1 MKSYQLLTAFAVA
14 GFLSFDAAQ
23 AQTYRLNFK
32 LTLQAQDM
40 WREYVGSSPV
50 QKSTVV
56 KIKVTNK
63 EMLKLRGVSY
73 GQDFTGDMLALH
85 SGHFQ
90 VRDSTGNTVVR
101 DATSGGVM
109 ANFDAMK
116 SSYVRQEII
125 DNSKGTYNGTGYCTS
140 VLAYAD
146 MLGNQFSMNGSLQDS
161 SKHNSGGST
170 YSFKMTSGTGTGHLN
185 TPPAGADPLPLFII
199 TGTLDGKSY

>member
-1 MKSYQLLTAFAVA
+1 MKCYTLLTAFAVA

-23 AQTYRLNFK
+23 AETYRLNFK

-40 WREYVGSSPV
+40 WQEPPGAPV

-63 EMLKLRGVSY
+63 EMLKLLGVSY
-73 GQDFTGDMLALH
+73 GQDFTGNSLTLQ

-90 VRDSTGNTVVR
+90 VRNSGNSVVR

-109 ANFDAMK
+109 ANFEAGK
-116 SSYVRQEII
+116 SGYVYQETI
-125 DNSKGTYNGTGYCTS
+125 DNNKGTYNGTGYCTRI
-140 VLAYAD
+140 LAYAD
-146 MLGNQFSMNGSLQDS
+146 MLGNHFSMNGSMQES
-161 SKHNSGGST
+161 TKHNSSGWT
-170 YSFKMTSGTGTGHLN
+170 YSFKMMSGTGSGHMN